1 MDRVS
6 GREFP
11 VKPRSSGSVVR
22 LAAPLRALAHRFSFL
37 LLVLASIA
45 LMMVGKV
52 ESVSIDGA
60 RARVTDAFAPILDAI
75 SRPAATAARVIE
87 SAVEVENAFD
97 ENQRLKAENARLLQ
111 WKQAA
116 LRLETENASLRT
128 LLRVTPE
135 PSVNYIAARVIAAPG
150 SSFVRTLVVT
160 AGRRDGVRK
169 GQAALAG
176 AGLVGRVIEVGEW
189 SSRVLLLT
197 DINARVPVVLES
209 SRQRA
214 VLAGDNSDQARLL
227 YLPPESPVQ
236 VGERV
241 VTSGHGGLF
250 PPGLPVGVVTS
261 ASERGVRVLPNADL
275 SRVEHL
281 RLVDFGLPGTE
292 LDLTAEW
299 K

>member
-1 MDRVS
+1 M
-6 GREFP
+6 
-11 VKPRSSGSVVR
+11 KPRSSGSVVR
-22 LAAPLRALAHRFSFL
+22 LAAPLRALAQRFSFL
-37 LLVLASIA
+37 LLVFASIA
-45 LMMVGKV
+45 LMMVGKI
-52 ESVSIDGA
+52 ESVSVDSA

-135 PSVNYIAARVIAAPG
+135 PSVSFITARVIATPG

-214 VLAGDNSDQARLL
+214 VLAGDNSDQAKLL

-292 LDLTAEW
+292 LDLAAEW

>member
-1 MDRVS
+1 M
-6 GREFP
+6 
-11 VKPRSSGSVVR
+11 
-22 LAAPLRALAHRFSFL
+22 
-37 LLVLASIA
+37 LVLASIA

-52 ESVSIDGA
+52 ESVSVDAA

-87 SAVEVENAFD
+87 SAVELENAFD
-97 ENQRLKAENARLLQ
+97 ENRRLKAENARLLQ

-128 LLRVTPE
+128 LLHATAE
-135 PSVNYIAARVIAAPG
+135 PSVSFITARVIATPG

-197 DINARVPVVLES
+197 DINARVPVVLEG

-281 RLVDFGLPGTE
+281 RLVDFGLAGTE
-292 LDLTAEW
+292 LDLTAEL

>member
-1 MDRVS
+1 M
-6 GREFP
+6 
-11 VKPRSSGSVVR
+11 
-22 LAAPLRALAHRFSFL
+22 LAC
-37 LLVLASIA
+37 VA

-52 ESVSIDGA
+52 ESLSIDTA

-135 PSVNYIAARVIAAPG
+135 PSVSYIAARVIATPG
-150 SSFVRTLVVT
+150 SSYVRTLVVT

-214 VLAGDNSDQARLL
+214 VLAGDNSDQAKLL

>member
-1 MDRVS
+1 M
-6 GREFP
+6 
-11 VKPRSSGSVVR
+11 KPRSSGSVVR
-22 LAAPLRALAHRFSFL
+22 LAAPLRALAQRFSFL
-37 LLVLASIA
+37 LLVFASIA
-45 LMMVGKV
+45 LMMVGKI
-52 ESVSIDGA
+52 ESVSVDSA

-135 PSVNYIAARVIAAPG
+135 PSVSFITARVIATPG

-214 VLAGDNSDQARLL
+214 VLAGDNSDQAKLL